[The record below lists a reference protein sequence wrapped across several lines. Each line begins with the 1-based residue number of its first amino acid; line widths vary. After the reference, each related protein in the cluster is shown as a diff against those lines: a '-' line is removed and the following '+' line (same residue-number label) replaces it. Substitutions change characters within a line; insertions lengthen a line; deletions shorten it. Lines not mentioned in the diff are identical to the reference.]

1 MTIRGFLP
9 AIVIALLA
17 AIVIALL
24 AAAVMDFNS
33 GSTIANAINV
43 GTSTTTDTDVPAT
56 TSTTTTTSSSS
67 SRNLFELPLPFD
79 SVNNECKRTC
89 DNISQE
95 GEEDEND
102 NDNDNDFLI
111 NACPKV
117 SNQEELKN
125 RKRERTNNFE

>member
-1 MTIRGFLP
+1 MMTIRGFLP

-43 GTSTTTDTDVPAT
+43 GTSTTTNTDVPAT
-56 TSTTTTTSSSS
+56 TSITTTTITS

-95 GEEDEND
+95 GEENEDD
-102 NDNDNDFLI
+102 NDNVFLI

-117 SNQEELKN
+117 CSQEE
-125 RKRERTNNFE
+125 